1 MNEIKLIKL
10 QIINEN
16 EKLKHCAIY
25 RMQRS
30 LGQQFSYGSIVI
42 TNLITEIKVHCK
54 SSKIYNY
61 LLT

>member
-10 QIINEN
+10 HGINEN

-30 LGQQFSYGSIVI
+30 LGQQFSYDSIV
-42 TNLITEIKVHCK
+42 LQ
-54 SSKIYNY
+54 
-61 LLT
+61 